1 MASLSVLGQP
11 WAMET
16 LIWIYEHPGQQKTRC
31 VMAQDG
37 HGRLTIYRRIDDLT
51 NVSLITQTWVGRAI
65 ILDVTE
71 RGARTAEHLAAIRDV
86 LEATG

>member
-16 LIWIYEHPGQQKTRC
+16 LIWIYEHPGQYKTRC
-31 VMAQDG
+31 VMGQDG
-37 HGRLTIYRRIDDLT
+37 HGRLTIFRRIDELT
-51 NVSLITQTWVGRAI
+51 SVSLITQTRSNKAI

-71 RGARTAEHLAAIRDV
+71 TGAQAAEHLRALRDI